1 MIAVRLNI
9 LTRKTLGGI
18 QTNLDSQA
26 IGTDGSPYPVCVRRR

>member
-26 IGTDGSPYPVCVRRR
+26 IGTDGSPYRSVRRR